1 MSEIVVAR
9 HLQEELNALVL
20 RLGVAAAH
28 SPMGAALVLGLG
40 VCSSCCVCWGVV
52 PCDGVAS
59 DGKACR
65 VVEKRKREF
74 GD

>member
-1 MSEIVVAR
+1 M
-9 HLQEELNALVL
+9 VL

-28 SPMGAALVLGLG
+28 SPMGAALVLGLS
-40 VCSSCCVCWGVV
+40 VCSSCYVCLGVV
-52 PCDGVAS
+52 LGVGDGS

-74 GD
+74 RD